1 MPTRSAKHEASLSSG
16 GACFTDSPFV
26 AFGLW
31 GWVGGWG
38 AGGCGRLQGPRG
50 CGAGGGGGG
59 LEPQVFTYKWA
70 SKQHTVLIR
79 CDEIYHIEIVFSI
92 LKFNMICALI
102 FVRTFTSIIKF
113 QFC

>member
-16 GACFTDSPFV
+16 GACFTDSPFF

-31 GWVGGWG
+31 GWVGGVQGGAAGCRDRGVWG
-38 AGGCGRLQGPRG
+38 GR
-50 CGAGGGGGG
+50 GGGGRGG
-59 LEPQVFTYKWA
+59 LEAQVFTYKWA

-92 LKFNMICALI
+92 LKFNMICVLI
-102 FVRTFTSIIKF
+102 LCELLH
-113 QFC
+113 Q